1 MNAQRRNRWIWAGC
15 IAIALALW
23 AFVARV
29 RMHLVDEP
37 LFLGVVAL
45 AAAALT
51 ALYWWDVAADD
62 RNQQADPNKHADPNK
77 QADPNDTREDR

>member
-1 MNAQRRNRWIWAGC
+1 MSAQRRNLWIWAGC

-37 LFLGVVAL
+37 LFLGAVAL
-45 AAAALT
+45 AAIALT
-51 ALYWWDVAADD
+51 ALYWWDVAAED
-62 RNQQADPNKHADPNK
+62 ADPRADSNNTHE
-77 QADPNDTREDR
+77 DP